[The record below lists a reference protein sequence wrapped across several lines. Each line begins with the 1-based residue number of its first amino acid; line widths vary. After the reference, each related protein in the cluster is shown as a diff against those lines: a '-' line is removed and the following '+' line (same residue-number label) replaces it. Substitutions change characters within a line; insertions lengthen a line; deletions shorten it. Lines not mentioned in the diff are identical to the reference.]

1 MEGKER
7 PKKEAEHS
15 RWTGGKFKKQ
25 ENLHMRLVLGRHKM
39 NKSPPLPARILKV
52 SIEILT
58 GFSHIRS
65 PDDLKNTLFSR
76 GRVLENSSQG
86 GMVDRTYIPRPGE
99 EARSFQLPCPGPAP
113 RSTGCHLLF
122 DDLFQQPQCSKVFNK
137 NTFVIDII
145 AIYAIAYIH
154 RLSMQ
159 YQGPVTPASTRAH
172 FLHEGVN
179 QLWT

>member
-1 MEGKER
+1 
-7 PKKEAEHS
+7 
-15 RWTGGKFKKQ
+15 
-25 ENLHMRLVLGRHKM
+25 M

-65 PDDLKNTLFSR
+65 PDDLKNTLFSQ

-113 RSTGCHLLF
+113 GSTGCHLLF

-159 YQGPVTPASTRAH
+159 YQGPVTPASTRVH